1 MKIIPTVSFIATG
14 SQWRSQG
21 GASGAN
27 APDLVD
33 SAPGPE
39 LLFAPGPELFLAP
52 GQKAIQDP
60 GPGQSL
66 QDPGHLPR
74 LPPPG
79 TATEATPV
87 YEKSDFATVQFL
99 QSIRNIQTKIDSY
112 IIVFYSKDYIS
123 IAKYSG

>member
-1 MKIIPTVSFIATG
+1 MAI
-14 SQWRSQG
+14 Q
-21 GASGAN
+21 
-27 APDLVD
+27 PDVYPGRKTIKNPGQ
-33 SAPGPE
+33 APGPKTTQD
-39 LLFAPGPELFLAP
+39 PGQDP